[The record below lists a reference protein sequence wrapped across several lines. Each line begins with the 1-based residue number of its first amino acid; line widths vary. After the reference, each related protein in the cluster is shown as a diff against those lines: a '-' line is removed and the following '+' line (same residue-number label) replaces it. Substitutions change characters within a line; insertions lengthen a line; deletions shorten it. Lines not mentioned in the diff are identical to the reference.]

1 MAENK
6 YLLYIDILGF
16 SELAKTNYSK
26 VKKLFAIIDSL
37 NAHSHGD
44 FQSLVFSDT
53 ILIFNKT
60 QPISDHDHE
69 YIVMYACEFAQDLIF
84 RCKSFD
90 IQFRAILTYGEFYY
104 EKLKNIE
111 AYHGETLINAYGK
124 EKSIQGLW
132 LYIDKKIAKYNK
144 IFATESFD
152 KNLDFV
158 FLLQDL
164 ERAKALGIEQFPVRW
179 ELVDPHFLYDFRDEV
194 EILKMI
200 KQNIGKQTDSRIRVK
215 YLQTYELFRNRY
227 PHMLSFLEGADFDF
241 RAVSPDANWDQV

>member
-1 MAENK
+1 
-6 YLLYIDILGF
+6 
-16 SELAKTNYSK
+16 
-26 VKKLFAIIDSL
+26 
-37 NAHSHGD
+37 
-44 FQSLVFSDT
+44 
-53 ILIFNKT
+53 
-60 QPISDHDHE
+60 
-69 YIVMYACEFAQDLIF
+69 MYACEFAQDLIF
-84 RCKSFD
+84 RCKSLD

-111 AYHGETLINAYGK
+111 AYHGKALIYAYEK

-132 LYIDKKIAKYNK
+132 LYMDKKIAHHNK

-164 ERAKALGIEQFPVRW
+164 EGARSLGIDQFPVRW

-194 EILKMI
+194 EILKSV
-200 KQNIGKQTDSRIRVK
+200 KENIVKQTDSRVRVK

-227 PHMLSFLEGADFDF
+227 PQMLSFLEANDLDF
-241 RAVSPDANWDQV
+241 RAASPEANWDRI